1 MNSTQTKLAAQELKD
16 QMEQEASQ
24 LLSPEQLANYLYL
37 RDVCLR
43 WLEPASRKLFIKHL
57 TAVDQLCASTSAD
70 TNVK

>member
-1 MNSTQTKLAAQELKD
+1 MNPQETKDAAQKLKD
-16 QMEQEASQ
+16 QMEQEAFEQ
-24 LLSPEQLANYLYL
+24 LDGGQLANYLYL

-57 TAVDQLCASTSAD
+57 TQVDQLCESTSPD